1 MDGKKIAASS
11 RKQRWNSFENIIF
24 VITRGVILFVKTLR
38 YKRWSNIT
46 ILLND
51 MYICLPRVLYNRG
64 YSNTEVFHE
73 IMVMKAETPAD
84 LSK

>member
-1 MDGKKIAASS
+1 MDGEKIAASS
-11 RKQRWNSFENIIF
+11 RKQKWSSFDDIIF
-24 VITRGVILFVKTLR
+24 AITRGVILFVKTLR
-38 YKRWSNIT
+38 CKHWSNIT

-51 MYICLPRVLYNRG
+51 TYICLPRVLYNRG

-73 IMVMKAETPAD
+73 IMVMKSETSAD